1 MYENKASML
10 ESLSAENENKTCA
23 EPDQPIRCHTL
34 EEGDPLACLHSPCK
48 VVRVGLCAKT
58 AVIACS
64 TFSKCGCQEVCA
76 RGRTWARKCAQN
88 WFAICRIKR
97 PSGFCCSLSRIGQ
110 TSITSNK
117 SESRTLIPKLSAL
130 ASQRHKPNSRKKPTS
145 WKHLPHQR

>member
-1 MYENKASML
+1 M
-10 ESLSAENENKTCA
+10 KTKPA
-23 EPDQPIRCHTL
+23 QNRTKRRVVKLLKRNYRVTTNSRPRP

-48 VVRVGLCAKT
+48 VVRVGLRAKT

-88 WFAICRIKR
+88 WFTICRIKG

-145 WKHLPHQR
+145 WKHSPHQR